1 MKAYRTEYEGR
12 NIGVIA
18 ILTNNGILSCYNEQL
33 RLKWKVSIYE
43 TNLINMSNLFIT
55 TSALSFSHTSLYV
68 AISYSLYHTS
78 VIKTRHAVPLA
89 SLLVKERLTSEEIA
103 VLRSNSI
110 NLGQSMPLPL
120 FTCRD
125 VDLTLF
131 QSHPQLYIL
140 EKYKVRVREMAKT
153 KSILDQVLAINDMQV
168 LKLNVENG
176 DIVWRNS
183 LPQHI
188 KHPPF
193 VPQLE
198 WWFHSPFPIGPFST
212 TTTAPA
218 VSWTAAPS
226 PRVSRPSSPTPTTP
240 SATPP
245 SPCSP
250 TTTTC
255 TTRAPPTWVCAA
267 LPSEA

>member
-12 NIGVIA
+12 SIGVIA

-78 VIKTRHAVPLA
+78 VVKTCHAVPPA

-110 NLGQSMPLPL
+110 NLGQSLPLPL

-125 VDLTLF
+125 VDLALF

-140 EKYKVRVREMAKT
+140 EKYKVRVREVAK
-153 KSILDQVLAINDMQV
+153 I
-168 LKLNVENG
+168 
-176 DIVWRNS
+176 
-183 LPQHI
+183 
-188 KHPPF
+188 
-193 VPQLE
+193 
-198 WWFHSPFPIGPFST
+198 
-212 TTTAPA
+212 
-218 VSWTAAPS
+218 
-226 PRVSRPSSPTPTTP
+226 
-240 SATPP
+240 
-245 SPCSP
+245 
-250 TTTTC
+250 
-255 TTRAPPTWVCAA
+255 
-267 LPSEA
+267 